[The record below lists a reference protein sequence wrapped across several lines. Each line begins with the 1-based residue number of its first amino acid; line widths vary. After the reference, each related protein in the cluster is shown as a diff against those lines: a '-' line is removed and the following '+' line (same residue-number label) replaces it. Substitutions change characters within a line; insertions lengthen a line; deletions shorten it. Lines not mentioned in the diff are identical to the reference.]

1 MLTIISLGKITTLL
15 SYRILLLIVISI
27 SWHTCCAVSQ
37 ITWYDMFTT
46 FRYKSF
52 SLYEDCLKIVRS
64 EKHSPIKVQRLWK
77 NVNMDKWVVST
88 LNKLFILFTTGSA
101 PEAKFLKLKLV
112 ASKTLFSVAGPFV
125 ILFPST
131 HILPWWNFFTKFSGH
146 RRFLTK
152 GTYLVL
158 FLKKKKI
165 KFGPKI
171 PKHLCVSLN
180 WH

>member
-1 MLTIISLGKITTLL
+1 
-15 SYRILLLIVISI
+15 
-27 SWHTCCAVSQ
+27 
-37 ITWYDMFTT
+37 MFTT

-64 EKHSPIKVQRLWK
+64 EKHPPIEVQRLWK

-88 LNKLFILFTTGSA
+88 LNQLFILFTIGSA
-101 PEAKFLKLKLV
+101 PETKFLKLKLV

-158 FLKKKKI
+158 FLKKKKSNLVQKSQNI
-165 KFGPKI
+165 FAS
-171 PKHLCVSLN
+171 V
-180 WH
+180 